1 MSDLT
6 IFSYLPNPRLWKAS
20 IVARLCGVDIDIRG
34 DAPEHLAG
42 WLWDAA
48 ARPLT
53 EAEKPGLAAI
63 ARRGKVGLTA
73 TLYKTEGFLA
83 ANPFGNVPAAF
94 APDGTGIFESNS
106 IMRAVARL
114 GGERCRLYGDDPYSA
129 ARIDG
134 FLDVTLL
141 FAREVQLYVLALRG
155 KQIDAGLHASTQ
167 QGFANYLSGIEQALA
182 GGRAYLADNTLSL
195 ADIAFFAELALLHNE
210 HHHHKLLRDQ
220 GLQPFLT
227 AATELAY
234 PLAFAH
240 FVRLRHHEAFA
251 PDVEAYLR
259 SFPETAKTP

>member
-20 IVARLCGVDIDIRG
+20 IVARLCGVDLDIRG
-34 DAPEHLAG
+34 AAPEQLAG
-42 WLWDAA
+42 WLWDSA

-63 ARRGKVGLTA
+63 ARRGRVGLTA

-83 ANPFGNVPAAF
+83 AHPFGNVPAAF

-114 GGERCRLYGDDPYSA
+114 GGERCSLYGNDPYSA

-155 KQIDAGLHASTQ
+155 NRIDAALHASTQ
-167 QGFANYLSGIEQALA
+167 QGFASYLAGIEQALA
-182 GGRAYLADNTLSL
+182 GGKAYLAGGALSL

-210 HHHHKLLRDQ
+210 HLHRDLLRDQ

-227 AATELAY
+227 AATAATY
-234 PLAFAH
+234 PLGFAH
-240 FVRLRHHEAFA
+240 FARLRHHEAFS
-251 PDVEAYLR
+251 PDVEVYLR
-259 SFPETAKTP
+259 QLPETAKTP